1 MIVLWTENLRVGI
14 ERFDDDHKRLIRLLN
29 ELHSATRYLDGNGNM
44 KSEEMEIAL
53 HRLDNYTRYHCSQE
67 ETAMTVTGFPGM
79 ETHKK
84 EHEKLVGAIA
94 DMMLRFHG
102 STSPQHAEE
111 MMHVIYEWIVD
122 HINVVDKE
130 YSEHLIARG
139 IH

>member
-1 MIVLWTENLRVGI
+1 MIVLWTGNLSVGI

-29 ELHSATRYLDGNGNM
+29 ELHSATRYLDVNGDM
-44 KSEEMEIAL
+44 ESDEIEIAL

-67 ETAMTVTGFPGM
+67 ETAMAQTGFPGI
-79 ETHKK
+79 EAHKR
-84 EHEKLVGAIA
+84 EHEKLIQAIA

-102 STSPQHAEE
+102 STSPLHAEE
-111 MMHVIYEWIVD
+111 MMRAIYDWIVD

-130 YSEHLIARG
+130 YSEHLIAKG